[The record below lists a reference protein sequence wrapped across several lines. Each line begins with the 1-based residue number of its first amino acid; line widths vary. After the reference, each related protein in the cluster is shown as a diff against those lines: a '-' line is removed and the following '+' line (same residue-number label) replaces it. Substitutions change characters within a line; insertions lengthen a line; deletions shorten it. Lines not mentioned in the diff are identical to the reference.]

1 MEDFSTSVEWDFY
14 DNALNHQTLLREAK
28 ASIIS
33 RSQGELNEVLAY
45 ESAYE
50 LIEANRVSAN

>member
-14 DNALNHQTLLREAK
+14 DNALNRLTLLREDK

-33 RSQGELNEVLAY
+33 RSQDELNEGV
-45 ESAYE
+45 
-50 LIEANRVSAN
+50 